1 MDKLNLKIMIAH
13 NLKSYESPALA
24 TLDMWD
30 FVENMI
36 LCTSG
41 GGTHIVDMS
50 VCDSKDNS
58 DFDF

>member
-1 MDKLNLKIMIAH
+1 MIV
-13 NLKSYESPALA
+13 NTKSYESPALA

-30 FVENMI
+30 YVENMV

-41 GGTHIVDMS
+41 GSQIEDMS
-50 VCDSKDNS
+50 VCDSKGNS